1 MNNYVISGLFADLLK
16 KCSNWFLYIF
26 IPANAKY
33 SSRVMRKRANQIS
46 ILQFIDKVNLVY
58 NYSELSAIVAKGIKE
73 KYGLTP
79 YQVINSMYLD
89 GVTAVSGVG
98 KIVNKGD
105 SVYYKDGQRY
115 EGTIFWDSDSG
126 KYLDDKGEMIGV
138 KTDTLKVLNES
149 GNSEDFWKNMNNIV
163 VLIGNLF
170 KSIGLKFDNDSKQN
184 TPSPADWNTNYNY
197 KSESNIGTY
206 LPVIVGGVL
215 LYYLFN
221 QAKKEK

>member
-1 MNNYVISGLFADLLK
+1 MNNYIISGLFSDLLK

-26 IPANAKY
+26 IPADAKY
-33 SSRVMRKRANQIS
+33 SARVMRKRENQIS
-46 ILQFIDKVNLVY
+46 ILQFIAKINLVY
-58 NYSELSAIVAKGIKE
+58 SYADLQRIVTEGIKD
-73 KYGLTP
+73 KYNLTP

-105 SVYYKDGQRY
+105 SVYYKDGKRY

-138 KTDTLKVLNES
+138 KTETLKVLNES
-149 GNSEDFWKNMNNIV
+149 GKSEDFWKNMNNIV
-163 VLIGNLF
+163 NLIGNLF
-170 KSIGLKFDNDSKQN
+170 KAIGLKFDNESKQN
-184 TPSPADWNTNYNY
+184 TPSPADWNTNYNI
-197 KSESNIGTY
+197 KSEAGIGTY

-221 QAKKEK
+221 QAKK